1 MKFRSRREKK
11 KRIQNI
17 TSRENFERKRE
28 REFEQQLRG
37 DVIIQTL
44 LGNQSRFEIQRRNS
58 VDANTDVPRGIND
71 EDASVGRYE
80 RRRVGKVT
88 VRVAFDFYERIFLIP
103 ALLYIVRAANVK
115 TERSSFRFDGLSAR
129 TTRSFTSPFA
139 VVYTKLSTFALTFE
153 FGLGRFGMG
162 SGVLQY
168 C

>member
-115 TERSSFRFDGLSAR
+115 TERSSFRFRRIEREDDAFFYLFVRGS
-129 TTRSFTSPFA
+129 
-139 VVYTKLSTFALTFE
+139 VYETIYVRAYF
-153 FGLGRFGMG
+153 
-162 SGVLQY
+162 
-168 C
+168 